1 MSETRTGTFDPRVV
15 LGMLLFGA
23 LAFLATLWFISTGQT
38 SRQGDNDGGG
48 HAAAYGLNGYAALA
62 RLVEDE
68 GIAVTLARNTGK
80 HSTDGLLVLTPPTFA
95 DGEEIQAIIDSRRY
109 VGPTLVIL
117 PKWYASE
124 VPAGSGARAGKGWV
138 MLAGS
143 GAPQWLAQLT
153 APYALKANVG
163 ELKGAAPH
171 WRGLGYAGTLPDAK
185 QAMHFTGTGLVPL
198 VLDRSGKVVAG
209 YLSDDGYYPVLH
221 EAAGRASGDSNQLDS
236 DKWGVVFVA
245 EPDLFN
251 NWGMADRQ
259 RAALARDLIGLA
271 MEGEEL
277 DVTFDLTLNGI
288 GQTRNLLTLAF
299 TPPFLAATLCLILAM
314 LVVAWRAFRRFGPP
328 VAEARAIA
336 FGKARLVANSAGFV
350 QRTGRLYLLAA
361 PFAALVAGRIAGL
374 LRLRKADDQTIDEA
388 MRRRQ
393 PGAASFSAAA
403 DQMRAA
409 RTRTE
414 LLRAARALK
423 DIERNLTR

>member
-1 MSETRTGTFDPRVV
+1 MSQARTGTFDPRVV

-23 LAFLATLWFISTGQT
+23 LAFLATLWFIGTGQT
-38 SRQGDNDGGG
+38 SRQGENDGGG

-62 RLVEDE
+62 QLVGEE
-68 GIAVTLARNTGK
+68 GIKVTLARNTGR
-80 HSTDGLLVLTPPTFA
+80 HSTEDLLILTPPTFA
-95 DGEEIQAIIDSRRY
+95 NGEEIQAIIDSRRY
-109 VGPTLVIL
+109 VGPTLVIV

-124 VPAGSGARAGKGWV
+124 VPAGSGAEAETGWV
-138 MLAGS
+138 ILGGT
-143 GAPQWLAQLT
+143 GAPQWLAQMT
-153 APYALKANVG
+153 EPYKLEAKVG
-163 ELKGAAPH
+163 KLNGAAPH
-171 WRGLGYAGTLPDAK
+171 WRGLGHAGKLPDPQ
-185 QAMHFTGTGLVPL
+185 QAMHFSGTGLVPL
-198 VLDRSGKVVAG
+198 VLDRNGQVLAG
-209 YLSDDGYYPVLH
+209 YVSDNGYYPVLD
-221 EAAGRASGDSNQLDS
+221 EAAGRASGDPDQLDS
-236 DKWGVVFVA
+236 DKWGVIFVA
-245 EPDLFN
+245 EPDLLN
-251 NWGMADRQ
+251 NWGMADRD
-259 RAALARDLIGLA
+259 RAALARDLLWLA
-271 MEGEEL
+271 MEGEDL

-361 PFAALVAGRIAGL
+361 PFAALIASRIAGL
-374 LRLRKADDQTIDEA
+374 LRLRSADDQAIDEA
-388 MRRRQ
+388 LRRRQ
-393 PGAASFSAAA
+393 PDAPSFSAAA
-403 DQMRAA
+403 AQMRAA

>member
-1 MSETRTGTFDPRVV
+1 MSKARTGTFDPRVV

-23 LAFLATLWFISTGQT
+23 LAFLATLWFISVGETG
-38 SRQGDNDGGG
+38 RGDNDGGG
-48 HAAAYGLNGYAALA
+48 HAAARGLNGYAALA
-62 RLVEDE
+62 QLIEDD
-68 GIAVTLARNTGK
+68 GIAVTLARNTGR
-80 HSTDGLLVLTPPTFA
+80 HSTDGLLILTPPSFA
-95 DGEEIQAIIDSRRY
+95 DGEEIQAIIESRRY

-124 VPAGSGARAGKGWV
+124 VPARLSGKAKKGWV
-138 MLAGS
+138 MLGGS

-153 APYALKANVG
+153 EPYALEADVG

-171 WRGLGYAGTLPDAK
+171 WNGLGYAGKLPDPE
-185 QAMHFTGTGLVPL
+185 QAMHFTSGGLVPL
-198 VLDRSGKVVAG
+198 VTDRDGRTLAG
-209 YLSDDGYYPVLH
+209 YLSDDGYYPLLDD
-221 EAAGRASGDSNQLDS
+221 AAGRTSGDPDQLDS
-236 DKWGVVFVA
+236 DKWGVIFVA
-245 EPDLFN
+245 EPDLFD
-251 NWGMADRQ
+251 NWGMADRE
-259 RAALARDLIGLA
+259 RADLARDLVWLA

-328 VAEARAIA
+328 VAEGRAIA

-361 PFAALVAGRIAGL
+361 PFAALVASRIAGL
-374 LRLRKADDQTIDEA
+374 LRLRSADDHAIDEA
-388 MRRRQ
+388 LHRRQ
-393 PGAASFSAAA
+393 PDAASFSAAA
-403 DQMRAA
+403 AQMRAA